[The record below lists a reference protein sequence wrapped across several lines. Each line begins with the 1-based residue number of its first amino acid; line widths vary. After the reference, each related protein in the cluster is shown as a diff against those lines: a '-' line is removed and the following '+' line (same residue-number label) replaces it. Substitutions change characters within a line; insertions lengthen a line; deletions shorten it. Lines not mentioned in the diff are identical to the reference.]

1 MPTMLLTALV
11 SGCETW
17 TGEPYPPE
25 QFRSDAGLL
34 DGASLLGDGSVSDML
49 WARPAITILGIDCP
63 PVLGSTAAIAPDAA
77 ARLNLRIPP
86 GIEPGLA
93 YTALADHL
101 QAVAPWGVR
110 VTVELEGD
118 GEPFMAKVDGPAY
131 EAMASAMNDAY
142 GTPMTT
148 LGQGGSI
155 PLCNVFADT
164 YPDAELIMI
173 GVEEPTALIHAPN
186 ESVAP
191 SEIQSMALA
200 EALFMQR
207 YATARGR

>member
-1 MPTMLLTALV
+1 
-11 SGCETW
+11 
-17 TGEPYPPE
+17 
-25 QFRSDAGLL
+25 
-34 DGASLLGDGSVSDML
+34 ML

-63 PVLGSTAAIAPDAA
+63 PVLGSTAAIVPEAA

-86 GIEPGLA
+86 GIELRIRRTRPL
-93 YTALADHL
+93 LIISRR
-101 QAVAPWGVR
+101 WR
-110 VTVELEGD
+110 R
-118 GEPFMAKVDGPAY
+118 GESRSRLSSRGTGNRSWPRSDGPAY

-142 GTPMTT
+142 GKPMTT

-155 PLCNVFADT
+155 PLCNVFAET

>member
-1 MPTMLLTALV
+1 M
-11 SGCETW
+11 
-17 TGEPYPPE
+17 
-25 QFRSDAGLL
+25 
-34 DGASLLGDGSVSDML
+34 SLLGDGSVSDML

-63 PVLGSTAAIAPDAA
+63 PVLGSTAAIVPRAA

-86 GIEPGLA
+86 G
-93 YTALADHL
+93 TAPDQAHQVLVDHL

-110 VTVELEGD
+110 VTVDLEAEGA
-118 GEPFMAKVDGPAY
+118 PFRAVVDGPAY
-131 EAMASAMNDAY
+131 EAISSAMNDAY

-155 PLCNVFADT
+155 PLCNVFAET

>member
-1 MPTMLLTALV
+1 M
-11 SGCETW
+11 
-17 TGEPYPPE
+17 
-25 QFRSDAGLL
+25 
-34 DGASLLGDGSVSDML
+34 
-49 WARPAITILGIDCP
+49 
-63 PVLGSTAAIAPDAA
+63 
-77 ARLNLRIPP
+77 
-86 GIEPGLA
+86 
-93 YTALADHL
+93 
-101 QAVAPWGVR
+101 APWGVR

-131 EAMASAMNDAY
+131 EAIASAMSDAY

-155 PLCNVFADT
+155 PLCNVFAET

-173 GVEEPTALIHAPN
+173 GVEEPAALIHAPN

-191 SEIQSMALA
+191 SEIESMALA

-207 YATARGR
+207 YPAASGRKRG